1 MRGRRACSLVD
12 PRREAARSIEAVRA
26 DLELRAAHARD
37 VISGAQRGN
46 GGAHGQRS
54 P

>member
-1 MRGRRACSLVD
+1 MRGRRACTLAD
-12 PRREAARSIEAVRA
+12 RAAIAARSIEAARA
-26 DLELRAAHARD
+26 DLELRVAHARD